1 MDARTTAS
9 PYSTGGG
16 GYRYEHMVAA
26 AYLAAM
32 IRGESTPGV
41 DGMVTEVKFQQQGAG
56 HLLDDLVVVF
66 DRDGS
71 AHRLSLQ
78 AKSNLPVGMSSDF
91 KSVIAD
97 CWQMFAGGEGIT
109 FDRSAD
115 LLGIVLPRLT
125 RNAHYHY
132 RRVPDMA
139 RDSADGATFWGSLK
153 DGGHSKRRLQFAEF
167 VRGAAAGI
175 TGSEAADDDVWELLR
190 HLHIIELDMDGPDA
204 AGYANAVEVCRRALY
219 EPGEGEAAKLF
230 DALRGVAADLAS
242 TGGSIGPAAL
252 RGRLSAFDLG
262 GHERAMAD
270 AGRLAAHSR
279 TVMDGVK
286 KTIAGEVALDRASLL
301 EALEEKTKASPV
313 TIIHGE
319 PFAGKSVLARLFA
332 EKRQRAGTAMFFGAD
347 YLGNS
352 GSLEA
357 FLHSLGMR
365 GNLDDLLETHG
376 TAPHRYIVVDGFDR
390 LLYEGEKARVAEGLL
405 AAVSRYNAGADASAE
420 GADTSWKIIVT
431 SRNMELEYV
440 TRTVEE
446 WCGGMPATLEVVPLD
461 GEEIGEV
468 RRMLPQMESA
478 IKGRL
483 GGLLSLPGYLDVIA
497 RCRSTSLEGM
507 QGAVGEGRLFDLIWN
522 EVVLRR
528 GGLRGG
534 RGHGLDREKVL
545 MDMARRAYA
554 GGPPEG
560 LHGQDRGAVEGL
572 LTDRLV
578 RRIGDR
584 LAFAH
589 DVIEDYALARVI
601 ECAETRRPLLE
612 DATRSRRLIRPLRI
626 CAAKML
632 EVGASAASWLSLF
645 KDCRRLAN
653 GEVWAREC
661 LLGAADSDE
670 ARSNLDAIAGA
681 LLRNDGRLLAGLLAA
696 LPSAF
701 LRDDPRVIQAARD
714 LGADVSGLHPARYKM
729 PRDERFSP
737 VLSFAL
743 DNMEHLGGAATT
755 EFIKAAAKWAPNGA
769 DRSLKRRIAEYAAR
783 HMDWLHRYDAILG
796 QDYGKSDKTKALVAA
811 TLLYSSGPAPD
822 LVEGFISTNP
832 TIVHNRHFKRGLIQ
846 EYGWMHLCAFLPS
859 VAVDVLSRIMC
870 SGPDDSG
877 FLEGVPGIRD
887 DGWTDLASPREGPF
901 HRFLETSSDHGL
913 ELVHRVLNHATEQ
926 WRRAQEAGR
935 PLPPPRTPL
944 PQTVRLESGPV
955 EVYGDEYVFAWCG
968 HARRA
973 PDLVV
978 SALMALE
985 LWLDG
990 QIERGEEPVAAL
1002 LDRVLRAT
1010 RSAAVVGV
1018 CCTVALRHMD
1028 KSAEAVLPM
1037 LSNPAFW
1044 IMDLRRCQEDKQAG
1058 SLIRMQAMLAGGGPV
1073 MKEKYESAMR
1083 RAGTRA
1089 MLSHLGAFVVQL
1101 LFGGPGA
1108 ARLQMQE
1115 ALREFPDRVP
1125 VFYKDEIG
1133 DEKTMKERRR
1143 YCEVCSKQAHK
1154 DSYTCTPTPA
1164 GTVIAFN
1171 YKRFRTD
1178 DEMEEERQ
1186 RQAHTKALA
1195 FMMWSYN
1202 LLEQNK
1208 TGPGF
1213 TVESA
1218 LEYAGQMDDDTF
1230 FLSLPKY
1237 HADSAVNGKANLV
1250 GAMMVHRWDEAAKM
1264 GVADACLRDFEDMAD
1279 MIDPRNRDESS
1290 YPYGADRAIA
1300 RALPRYYLRCGR
1312 SRSARKAINKF
1323 TGAYNPE
1330 VLGYLMH
1337 GLRSLWGHDDRLV
1350 LECIAKVRRR
1360 SRGKRDYFG
1369 HPYTDWTGYAA
1380 ALPALHDALP
1390 VNGGTERRI
1399 RGMVDDMLD
1408 DTIAA
1413 FKDFEDDRDYGR
1425 TYASFHSAWCP
1436 GFFRILESHIAG
1448 RPELR
1453 DDILGKVVTHWELAP
1468 PLLESYMRWT
1478 IHWSMGAG
1486 RKEQLLHI
1494 WKKLLPSVIK
1504 SKFATRYYRDERTK
1518 KSILAL
1524 LIFADAPKAADD
1536 EGRFEVVEGLAAEIS
1551 LWCVA
1556 FAGRKDAVEAVASL
1570 LADAPPALLLLRG
1583 IGWLWQV
1590 LQQAD
1595 ASGLSGATVKMVSQL
1610 LYKASTRERPDGV
1623 LPDHRAKYAWL
1634 VDCLV
1639 TLNDPVAESIK
1650 DEGKNPYADACER
1663 DGR

>member
-1 MDARTTAS
+1 
-9 PYSTGGG
+9 
-16 GYRYEHMVAA
+16 MVAA

-109 FDRSAD
+109 LDRSAD
-115 LLGIVLPRLT
+115 RLGIVVPRLT
-125 RNAHYHY
+125 RDAHDHY
-132 RRVPDMA
+132 RRVPGMA
-139 RDSADGATFWGSLK
+139 RNSVDSAAFWGGLRH
-153 DGGHSKRRLQFAEF
+153 GGHSGRRLEFAEF
-167 VRGAAAGI
+167 VRGAAADI
-175 TGSEAADDDVWELLR
+175 TGSEAADDVWELLR
-190 HLHIIELDMDGPDA
+190 LLHIIELDMDGPDA
-204 AGYANAVEVCRRALY
+204 AGYTNAVEVCRRALY

-262 GHERAMAD
+262 GHKRAMAD

-286 KTIAGEVALDRASLL
+286 KTIAGEVSLDRAKLL
-301 EALEEKTKASPV
+301 EALEEKAKASPV

-332 EKRQRAGTAMFFGAD
+332 EKQQRAGTAMFFGAD

-365 GNLDDLLETHG
+365 RNLDDLLETHG

-405 AAVSRYNAGADASAE
+405 AAVSRYNAGANASAE
-420 GADTSWKIIVT
+420 GADTSWKIILT
-431 SRNMELEYV
+431 SRSMELEYV
-440 TRTVEE
+440 AKTVEQ
-446 WCGGMPATLEVVPLD
+446 WCGGGMPATLEVIPLD
-461 GEEIGEV
+461 DEEIGEV
-468 RRMLPQMESA
+468 RRMLPQMEGA

-497 RCRSTSLEGM
+497 RCRPASIEGM

-522 EVVLRR
+522 EFVLRR

-534 RGHGLDREKVL
+534 RGHGLDREKLL
-545 MDMARRAYA
+545 MDMARRTYT
-554 GGPPEG
+554 GGQPEG

-584 LAFAH
+584 LAFEH

-846 EYGWMHLCAFLPS
+846 EYGWMHLCAFLPG

-926 WRRAQEAGR
+926 WRRAQEAGS
-935 PLPPPRTPL
+935 PMHPPRTPL
-944 PQTVRLESGPV
+944 PQTVGLESGPV
-955 EVYGDEYVFAWCG
+955 EVYGDEYAFAWCG

-973 PDLVV
+973 PDLVA

-990 QIERGEEPVAAL
+990 QVERGEAPVAAL
-1002 LDRVLRAT
+1002 LDRVLQDT

-1018 CCTVALRHMD
+1018 CCAVALRRMD
-1028 KSAEAVLPM
+1028 KSAEAVLPV

-1044 IMDLRRCQEDKQAG
+1044 MMDLRRYEDDKQAG
-1058 SLIRMQAMLAGGGPV
+1058 SLVRMQAMLAGGIPAL
-1073 MKEKYESAMR
+1073 KEKYESAMR
-1083 RAGTRA
+1083 HAGARAK
-1089 MLSHLGAFVVQL
+1089 LSHLGAFVVQL
-1101 LFGGPGA
+1101 LFGGPEA
-1108 ARLQMQE
+1108 ARLKMQE
-1115 ALREFPDRVP
+1115 ALREFPNRVP
-1125 VFYKDEIG
+1125 VFFKDEID

-1154 DSYTCTPTPA
+1154 GSYTCTPTPA

-1171 YKRFRTD
+1171 YEQFRTD
-1178 DEMEEERQ
+1178 DEREEERRKQ
-1186 RQAHTKALA
+1186 VHGKALA
-1195 FMMWSYN
+1195 FMMWSHN

-1213 TVESA
+1213 TIESA
-1218 LEYAGQMDDDTF
+1218 LEYARHMDDDAF
-1230 FLSLPKY
+1230 FLSLPEH
-1237 HADSAVNGKANLV
+1237 HADSAINGRANLV
-1250 GAMMVHRWDEAAKM
+1250 GAMILHRWDEAGKM
-1264 GVADACLRDFEDMAD
+1264 GVAGACLRDFEEMANA
-1279 MIDPRNRDESS
+1279 IDPRSRDESS

-1312 SRSARKAINKF
+1312 NRSARKAINKF
-1323 TGAYNPE
+1323 ADAYNAE
-1330 VLGYLMH
+1330 VLGYLMR

-1350 LECIAKVRRR
+1350 LECVAKVRRR
-1360 SRGKRDYFG
+1360 SRGKRGYFG
-1369 HPYTDWTGYAA
+1369 HPYTDWAGYAA
-1380 ALPALHDALP
+1380 ALPALYDAP
-1390 VNGGTERRI
+1390 PANGGTERRL

-1413 FKDFEDDRDYGR
+1413 FRDFEDDRDYGGA
-1425 TYASFHSAWCP
+1425 YASFHNAWCP

-1448 RPELR
+1448 RPEIR
-1453 DDILGKVVTHWELAP
+1453 DGILGKVVTHWESAP

-1478 IHWSMGAG
+1478 TLWGMEAG

-1494 WKKLLPSVIK
+1494 WKKLLPAVIN
-1504 SKFATRYYRDERTK
+1504 SKFATGYYRDERTK

-1524 LIFADAPKAADD
+1524 LIFADPPKAAGD

-1551 LWCVA
+1551 SWCTA
-1556 FAGRKDAVEAVASL
+1556 LAGNRDTVEAVASL
-1570 LADAPPALLLLRG
+1570 LADAPPALLLSRG
-1583 IGWLWQV
+1583 IDWLWQV
-1590 LQQAD
+1590 LQPAD
-1595 ASGLSGATVKMVSQL
+1595 KSRLSGGTVRMLSHL
-1610 LYKASTRERPDGV
+1610 LHRASACKRPDGA

-1639 TLNDPVAESIK
+1639 ALNDPVAESLK
-1650 DEGKNPYADACER
+1650 DEGKNPYADAC
-1663 DGR
+1663 GRGRR